1 MKLEL
6 FFFSISLYWSFWFIF
21 FLLLFFYLWWFLN
34 LILFVILSFIFFHI
48 KFDLHSFDCSI
59 FCLDKFFKLIFF
71 PITYFNIKF
80 SGNWSFWLNLS
91 QDFMGCEFGIL
102 TQV

>member
-1 MKLEL
+1 MIYE
-6 FFFSISLYWSFWFIF
+6 IRIIIF
-21 FLLLFFYLWWFLN
+21 FNFTLLIILVHILLIVIFLFMMIFKFDFLCDF
-34 LILFVILSFIFFHI
+34 ILYFFHI

-80 SGNWSFWLNLS
+80 SGN
-91 QDFMGCEFGIL
+91 
-102 TQV
+102 

>member
-6 FFFSISLYWSFWFIF
+6 FFFQFHSIDHFGPYSFDCYF
-21 FLLLFFYLWWFLN
+21 FLFRMIFKFDFVCDF
-34 LILFVILSFIFFHI
+34 ILYFFHI

-80 SGNWSFWLNLS
+80 SGN
-91 QDFMGCEFGIL
+91 
-102 TQV
+102 